1 MSLLAAFVAMLGK
14 QWLTRY
20 LRHTGGSVVER
31 CSDRQRKCDG
41 LEKWPFHFFIGSL
54 PVMLQI
60 ALLLLA
66 CGLSRYTWSVNTSVG
81 RVVISFTV
89 LGFLFYIGI
98 VFAGT
103 SSYECPFQT
112 PASTALRR
120 LKDNVLSPPK
130 IISFISATRK
140 SARILLALPSFTSL
154 IYATCMDIREIG
166 RNLGHGAIT
175 LPFRI
180 FRTLKDAVERLTQET
195 RRIWR
200 GGILPIT
207 RDPNHQQLPPWSGPG
222 LLVRVRNLEAL
233 RIQNTG
239 DARCVSWVLRNIT
252 DPEAIDSAIRLAGT
266 IRWFN
271 GGPTDN
277 PPYNSIVS
285 IFETCFDSTKQL
297 YPGMRD
303 RAYFSARA
311 LLQINMRAGVQPH
324 DNASRHP
331 VPIIPSSPYENTDP
345 DLHHILHMLEK
356 NFVDHKPTLYFPS
369 PNRNA
374 HSLWMTNLFVDSIR
388 ISPNPTL
395 EGYKSYLSIATAG
408 HQASIANILLVWYV
422 LLGGQVKEETLWAV
436 DKSYAVN
443 SFLPSAY
450 LFTCISNSLETI
462 LSHLSARVMSAI
474 ADGTYLHRLNFLLE
488 FLAAWE
494 KRPECLTRMVCQWCS
509 TISEAVGRLCPGGT
523 QFRPPYH
530 LRLFAKD
537 NIRLRPQDLED
548 CLTSRRATR
557 GFSAVGFNSNSVD
570 SDATHNQVQYFLP
583 HDLYEYLLSIMLEVG
598 FRLAG
603 IGAMFERIDPNNTP
617 HHKRIFETAFS
628 SDDDEV
634 VADAVRMLITSCGRT
649 PLGSFARHFT
659 KRLEGDR
666 PLSEGLRQLIIHV
679 VERIW
684 DNEPWESGPE
694 TVRC

>member
-89 LGFLFYIGI
+89 LGFLFYTGI
-98 VFAGT
+98 VVAGT

-112 PASTALRR
+112 PASTALRHV
-120 LKDNVLSPPK
+120 KDDILSPPK
-130 IISFISATRK
+130 INSFISATRK

-154 IYATCMDIREIG
+154 IYASWMDVRELW
-166 RNLGHGAIT
+166 RNLGDETII
-175 LPFRI
+175 LLFRI
-180 FRTLKDAVERLTQET
+180 DGSVRDAVERITQEI
-195 RRIWR
+195 RSIRR

-207 RDPNHQQLPPWSGPG
+207 SDPNHQQMPPRSGPRF
-222 LLVRVRNLEAL
+222 LVRVRNLEAL
-233 RIQNTG
+233 RRQNTG

-311 LLQINMRAGVQPH
+311 ILQINTRAGVQPH
-324 DNASRHP
+324 DNASHP
-331 VPIIPSSPYENTDP
+331 VPVIPSHPYEDTDP
-345 DLHHILHMLEK
+345 DLYNILYMLER
-356 NFVDHKPTLYFPS
+356 NFVERKPTLHFPR
-369 PNRNA
+369 PDRNT

-388 ISPNPTL
+388 ISPNQTL
-395 EGYKSYLSIATAG
+395 EAYKSYLSTAAAD
-408 HQASIANILLVWYV
+408 HEASIANILLMWYM
-422 LLGGQVKEETLWAV
+422 LLGGQVEEETLWAV
-436 DKSYAVN
+436 DKSYAAK
-443 SFLPSAY
+443 SFLPSACIIY
-450 LFTCISNSLETI
+450 VYQKFTRNHPVS
-462 LSHLSARVMSAI
+462 
-474 ADGTYLHRLNFLLE
+474 F
-488 FLAAWE
+488 
-494 KRPECLTRMVCQWCS
+494 VCKS
-509 TISEAVGRLCPGGT
+509 DK
-523 QFRPPYH
+523 H
-530 LRLFAKD
+530 
-537 NIRLRPQDLED
+537 D
-548 CLTSRRATR
+548 C
-557 GFSAVGFNSNSVD
+557 
-570 SDATHNQVQYFLP
+570 
-583 HDLYEYLLSIMLEVG
+583 
-598 FRLAG
+598 
-603 IGAMFERIDPNNTP
+603 
-617 HHKRIFETAFS
+617 
-628 SDDDEV
+628 
-634 VADAVRMLITSCGRT
+634 
-649 PLGSFARHFT
+649 
-659 KRLEGDR
+659 
-666 PLSEGLRQLIIHV
+666 
-679 VERIW
+679 
-684 DNEPWESGPE
+684 
-694 TVRC
+694 